1 MPHTEALAIFL
12 SSQTVSCS
20 WLLQNYMSMNHL
32 HPLHFKLANAE
43 IPTWL
48 NVSLLTLLILNGCH
62 SVGAKKRTDADV
74 LACRQQCQ
82 LGLDAIER
90 GELSSAVDH
99 FGDAVQACPTNE
111 RARRCL
117 ADSLWKSG
125 NQDQALSQM
134 HQAIHLASHDPETRI
149 RLGQM
154 HLFRGDVHEASRH
167 SRVAIA
173 QNPNS
178 PEAWA
183 LRGDINRRLGNLE
196 DALSDYHRSLSLRP
210 HYPEIQIALAWLYF
224 HQNRPAAA
232 LAVAQN
238 MAEPMV
244 ETGLPQDLLLLE
256 GVCYKALGRFDEAV
270 NRLDEALLV
279 GPSSPDLF
287 FQIAQLRWKQG
298 QTEQAEQAVHSALA
312 IDATHSSSLNLLA
325 HIQQQQQRIAVRQT
339 SNNTPPDRQ

>member
-1 MPHTEALAIFL
+1 
-12 SSQTVSCS
+12 
-20 WLLQNYMSMNHL
+20 MNHR
-32 HPLHFKLANAE
+32 HTLHFKPADAP
-43 IPTWL
+43 IPSWL
-48 NVSLLTLLILNGCH
+48 NASLLTLLILSGCH
-62 SVGAKKRTDADV
+62 TVGAKKRIDADV

-90 GELSSAVDH
+90 GELSSAVNH

-125 NQDQALSQM
+125 NQSQALSQM
-134 HQAIHLASHDPETRI
+134 HQAVRLASHDPETRI

-178 PEAWA
+178 AEAWA

-196 DALSDYHRSLSLRP
+196 EALSDYHRSLSLRP
-210 HYPEIQIALAWLYF
+210 HYPEVQIALAWLYF

-238 MAEPMV
+238 MAETMV
-244 ETGLPQDLLLLE
+244 ETRLPQEILLLE
-256 GVCYKALGRFDEAV
+256 GVCYKALNRFDEAV
-270 NRLDEALLV
+270 NRLDEALV
-279 GPSSPDLF
+279 AGPPSPDLF

-298 QTEQAEQAVHSALA
+298 QAEQAKQAVHNALRL
-312 IDATHSSSLNLLA
+312 DVKHSSSLDLLA
-325 HIQQQQQRIAVRQT
+325 HIQQQQQRMAVRQT
-339 SNNTPPDRQ
+339 SSSRTPPDRQ